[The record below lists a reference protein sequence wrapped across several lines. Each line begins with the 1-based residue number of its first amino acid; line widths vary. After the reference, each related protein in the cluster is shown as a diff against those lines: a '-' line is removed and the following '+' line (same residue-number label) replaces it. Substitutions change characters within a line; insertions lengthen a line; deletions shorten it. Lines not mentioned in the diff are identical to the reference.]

1 MYSMCQIIWST
12 IKQTNTL
19 SGSLCLNTSCDEL
32 ITVHF
37 IRPRVTLP
45 LETSPFAPRSPRLM
59 ATVRWCVSSGKASQ
73 SPGLKETAANTQKV
87 QDMWINLAVW
97 GPDVLCAQ
105 RWWSKSALRL
115 TYFAEVEANL
125 QVWAWKSSSIWFAR
139 LSFWKKDACR
149 ISRKEPFR
157 IYKCTEISSELFSAR
172 CTKKTHFLAN
182 PALPPALNPS
192 SSGVHVETVCG
203 HKKERLL
210 SREIVA
216 APESLQR
223 TR

>member
-1 MYSMCQIIWST
+1 MSYSAVKYHLIGLTKAVGSLWLNSYGGFNMSRIHRSKQYHCIILRHPYVMYSMCQIIWST

-125 QVWAWKSSSIWFAR
+125 QVWA
-139 LSFWKKDACR
+139 
-149 ISRKEPFR
+149 
-157 IYKCTEISSELFSAR
+157 
-172 CTKKTHFLAN
+172 
-182 PALPPALNPS
+182 
-192 SSGVHVETVCG
+192 
-203 HKKERLL
+203 
-210 SREIVA
+210 
-216 APESLQR
+216 
-223 TR
+223 